1 MIEAEKIT
9 REKAL
14 RIRERVKKNKPK
26 FVRPESWR
34 YVRLKETWRHPRGLD
49 HKVRLMYK
57 GWPPAAGTGYGG
69 PKVGRN
75 LHPSGYMEVL
85 VNNVEDLGKV
95 DAATQA
101 VRISHRVGKRKRALI
116 LAEAR
121 KKKMTVLNLREVKA
135 PVEEKSGEEKQEEEK
150 TEATEKEA
158 EKEEPAETEKKKK
171 EKPKKRKGR
180 TEGQ

>member
-1 MIEAEKIT
+1 MTETKIT

-14 RIRERVKKNKPK
+14 RIRARVKKNKPK

-85 VNNVEDLGKV
+85 IYNVEDLSKV
-95 DAATQA
+95 DVATQA
-101 VRISHRVGKRKRALI
+101 VRIGHRVGKRKRALI

-135 PVEEKSGEEKQEEEK
+135 PVEEKLGEEKQEEEK
-150 TEATEKEA
+150 TAATDKQA
-158 EKEEPAETEKKKK
+158 EKEKPAETEKKDK
-171 EKPKKRKGR
+171 EKPKKRRGR
-180 TEGQ
+180 TEEQ

>member
-1 MIEAEKIT
+1 MTEAEKIT

-14 RIRERVKKNKPK
+14 RIRARVKKNKPK

-85 VNNVEDLGKV
+85 VYNVEDLGKV
-95 DAATQA
+95 DPATQA
-101 VRISHRVGKRKRALI
+101 VRIGHRVGKRKRALI

-121 KKKMTVLNLREVKA
+121 KKKMAVLNLREIKA
-135 PVEEKSGEEKQEEEK
+135 QEKLGEEKEEEK
-150 TEATEKEA
+150 TEATERET
-158 EKEEPAETEKKKK
+158 EKEKPAETEKKQE
-171 EKPKKRKGR
+171 EKPKKRRGR
-180 TEGQ
+180 TEEQ

>member
-1 MIEAEKIT
+1 MTEVEKIT

-85 VNNVEDLGKV
+85 VYNVEDLGKV

-101 VRISHRVGKRKRALI
+101 VRIGHRVGKRKRALI

-121 KKKMTVLNLREVKA
+121 KKKMVVLNLREIKA
-135 PVEEKSGEEKQEEEK
+135 QEKPGEEKQEEK

-158 EKEEPAETEKKKK
+158 EKEKPAETEKKEE
-171 EKPKKRKGR
+171 EKPKKRRGR
-180 TEGQ
+180 TEEQ

>member
-1 MIEAEKIT
+1 MTETEKIT

-85 VNNVEDLGKV
+85 VYNVEDLGKV

-116 LAEAR
+116 LTEAR
-121 KKKMTVLNLREVKA
+121 KKKMVVLNLREIKA
-135 PVEEKSGEEKQEEEK
+135 QEKPGEEKQEEKAE
-150 TEATEKEA
+150 TTEKEA
-158 EKEEPAETEKKKK
+158 EKEKPAETERKEE
-171 EKPKKRKGR
+171 EKPKKRRGR
-180 TEGQ
+180 TEEQ